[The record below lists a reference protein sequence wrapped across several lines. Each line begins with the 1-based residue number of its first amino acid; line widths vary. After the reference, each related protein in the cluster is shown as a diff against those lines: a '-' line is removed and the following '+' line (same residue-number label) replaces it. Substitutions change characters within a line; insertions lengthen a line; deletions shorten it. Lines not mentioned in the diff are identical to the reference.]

1 MLRKI
6 GFYFLSL
13 WLLFFSVIIITMDVP
28 IYLGVDW
35 TFVGVR
41 HLLFENVIPLVC
53 IVSLLVGCC
62 SFYDF
67 THKTKGSSEL
77 SFKIIQLENIEYE
90 HLSFL
95 TTYIIPLICF
105 SFDNI
110 RYIYVFIILLVV
122 IGMIYIRTDLFY
134 ANPTLAI
141 LGFRIYKIKGLFRN
155 DERDNIILIT
165 REELHLNDYIKYIK
179 VDNRIYYAKKNNSY
193 E

>member
-28 IYLGVDW
+28 IYLGADW
-35 TFVGVR
+35 KFVGVR

-105 SFDNI
+105 SFN
-110 RYIYVFIILLVV
+110 
-122 IGMIYIRTDLFY
+122 
-134 ANPTLAI
+134 TLYTI
-141 LGFRIYKIKGLFRN
+141 
-155 DERDNIILIT
+155 
-165 REELHLNDYIKYIK
+165 
-179 VDNRIYYAKKNNSY
+179 
-193 E
+193 

>member
-1 MLRKI
+1 M
-6 GFYFLSL
+6 
-13 WLLFFSVIIITMDVP
+13 
-28 IYLGVDW
+28 
-35 TFVGVR
+35 
-41 HLLFENVIPLVC
+41 
-53 IVSLLVGCC
+53 
-62 SFYDF
+62 
-67 THKTKGSSEL
+67 

-105 SFDNI
+105 SFDNM
-110 RYIYVFIILLVV
+110 RYVYIFIILLVV

-155 DERDNIILIT
+155 SERENIILIT
-165 REELHLNDYIKYIK
+165 REELFLDDYVKYIK